1 LRREPSLRLGDGRM
15 TSAPLVREIAAEQ
28 GGSAEDLVRLVELQ
42 TIPMPNGILGV
53 AEVSKHI
60 GFPIHRAYYIRDVPA
75 GQSRGAHGHK
85 ALRQCFLCLRGSVSL
100 AISKHGLTQTVQL
113 SRPSQAAVVSAG
125 CWRDLSDFSEDSVVI
140 VLASDEYDEADYI
153 REHADFVRW
162 DAGDEPV
169 SAVPYLDMRR
179 TSQALGAEIE
189 LAMRR
194 VVKSGCLIGGPE
206 VAGFEAAFAY
216 YCGAGHMVGLGNGLD
231 ALVVA
236 LRAWGI
242 GPGDEVIVPAHTFVA
257 TSLAVDE
264 VGATQVLV
272 DVEPDTGLMDVGRV
286 AARISERTR
295 AIIPVHLYGHP
306 VDMDALQAAVGA
318 AAGGRDIKILE
329 DACQA
334 HGARYKGRRCGAL
347 GDAAAFSFYPTKNLG
362 ALGDGGA
369 LVTGDAATADG
380 VRMIANYGSRE
391 KYRHEVAGR
400 NSRLDPLQAAVLSTK
415 LDHLDGWNARRSQ
428 LALRYFLGLANVRGL
443 ELPGVR
449 AWAEPVWHVFA
460 VRAPG
465 VRDEL
470 IAFLNDRGVGTN
482 IHYPTP
488 VHLQPCYAGRWEEG
502 DFPVAEALAKSLL
515 SLPLDPSH
523 RDREIDFVIS
533 QVREFFG
540 IERRT
545 LFRRG
550 VDAFRT

>member
-1 LRREPSLRLGDGRM
+1 M
-15 TSAPLVREIAAEQ
+15 ASAPQGREIAAGQ
-28 GGSAEDLVRLVELQ
+28 DGSVEGLVRLVELQ

-53 AEVSKHI
+53 AEVSTHI
-60 GFPIHRAYYIRDVPA
+60 GFPVHRAYYIRDVPT

-100 AISKHGLTQTVQL
+100 SISKNGVTETVRL
-113 SRPSQAAVVSAG
+113 SRPSQAAVVPAG

-140 VLASDEYDEADYI
+140 VLASDEYDEGDYI
-153 REHADFVRW
+153 RDLGDFVRW

-169 SAVPYLDMRR
+169 AAVPYLDLGR
-179 TSQALGAEIE
+179 TSQALGPEIE

-206 VAGFEAAFAY
+206 VTGFEARFAGF
-216 YCGAGHMVGLGNGLD
+216 CGADHMVGLGNGLD
-231 ALVVA
+231 ALVIA

-242 GPGDEVIVPAHTFVA
+242 GSGDEVIVPAHTFVA

-286 AARISERTR
+286 AALITERTR

-306 VDMDALQAAVGA
+306 VDMDALRALAA
-318 AAGGRDIKILE
+318 GRDIRILE

-334 HGARYKGRRCGAL
+334 HGARYKGRRCGGL

-369 LVTGDAATADG
+369 LVTADAATAEAA
-380 VRMIANYGSRE
+380 RMIANYGSRE

-415 LDHLDGWNARRSQ
+415 LEHLDTWNARRSQ

-443 ELPGVR
+443 ELPAVR
-449 AWAEPVWHVFA
+449 AWAEPVWHVFP

-470 IAFLNDRGVGTN
+470 IAYLAENGVGTN

-488 VHLQPCYAGRWEEG
+488 VHLQPCYVGRWHVG
-502 DFPVAEALAKSLL
+502 DFPVAEALASSLL
-515 SLPLDPSH
+515 SLPLDPTH
-523 RDREIDFVIS
+523 TDREIDFVIA
-533 QVREFFG
+533 RICEFF
-540 IERRT
+540 
-545 LFRRG
+545 
-550 VDAFRT
+550 AWAQAAP